1 MEVECYGP
9 GDLPWSVREVSR
21 SSRSSSVGEASTL
34 TLGTVSPG
42 PMGTRSHPGGA
53 GEASWRHAS
62 AQMVWV
68 HPRLPHARVH
78 LSSGWMASPS
88 GHSVVTWNTHAWTH
102 ATRETC

>member
-1 MEVECYGP
+1 MEVECHGP

-21 SSRSSSVGEASTL
+21 SSVGEASTL

-42 PMGTRSHPGGA
+42 PMGARSHPGGA

-78 LSSGWMASPS
+78 LSSGWMTSPS
-88 GHSVVTWNTHAWTH
+88 GHPVVTWNTHSWTH